1 MNLHQTC
8 IICNSSEIHPLLRY
22 YEKHSLVKCQSC
34 KLVFAHKI
42 PSAEELNE
50 HYKFYSYTGEA
61 QLSEMTRLAYAKLL
75 DEFETF
81 RKTNRILDTG
91 CGRGWFLEEAK
102 KRGWEVYGTE
112 FSDKAIEVCSAKGIN
127 MKHGALSAEMFE
139 ENYFD
144 VITSFEVI
152 EHINNPLTDL
162 KEIHSFLRSGGL
174 FYCTTPNFNSVMRYY
189 LKEKYNVIE
198 YPEHLTYY
206 TKKTLTSAIERFPFR
221 RHKFRSTGISITR
234 IKQSLSKPGTS
245 VNHSN
250 DENMREAIS
259 KKWYLDLA
267 KSILNTFFTWTNTG
281 LTLKAY
287 YIKN

>member
-1 MNLHQTC
+1 MNLHNTC
-8 IICNSSEIHPLLRY
+8 IVCHSPQIHPLPRY
-22 YEKHSLVKCQSC
+22 YEKHSLVKCESC
-34 KLVFAHKI
+34 KLVFAHKV
-42 PSAEELNE
+42 PSLEELNE
-50 HYKFYSYTGEA
+50 HYKFYSYAGEA
-61 QLSEMTRLAYAKLL
+61 QLSEMTKAAYSKLL
-75 DEFETF
+75 DEFEKF

-112 FSDKAIEVCSAKGIN
+112 FSEAAIEVCTKKGIQ
-127 MKHGALSAEMFE
+127 MKRGALSHDQFE
-139 ENYFD
+139 SNYFD
-144 VITSFEVI
+144 VVTSIEVI

-162 KEIHSFLRSGGL
+162 EVIHSFLRSGGL

-206 TKKTLTSAIERFPFR
+206 TKKTLTYTIEKFPFKR
-221 RHKFRSTGISITR
+221 YKFLSTGISITR
-234 IKQSLSKPGTS
+234 IKQSLSKPDVQ

-259 KKWYLDLA
+259 KKWYLDVA
-267 KSILNTFFTWTNTG
+267 KRVLNTFFTWTNTG

-287 YIKN
+287 YIKK